1 MGATSMSRVTLRR
14 TGPRQFEGQDERH
27 HTLSLDIAPEFGG
40 EWAGLKPSE
49 LLPFSLGA
57 CIAVTAV
64 GILEKMRQGP
74 FDLTVDIDFEHAEE
88 PPKAFKRF
96 DLTWNFR
103 GMNLDEVKLKKAI
116 ETSEQKYCSVSASLK
131 EDIMVR
137 HNVRLITEAVPMG

>member
-1 MGATSMSRVTLRR
+1 MNRVTLRKS
-14 TGPRQFEGQDERH
+14 GPRQFVGIDERH
-27 HTLSLDIAPEFGG
+27 HSFTMDIAPEFGG
-40 EWAGLKPSE
+40 EWAGMKPSE

-74 FDLTVDIDFEHAEE
+74 FELTVDVDFEHDEA

-103 GMNLDEVKLKKAI
+103 GANLDTEKLKKAI
-116 ETSEQKYCSVSASLK
+116 ETSEQKYCSVSASLRPG
-131 EDIMVR
+131 IVVQHHVR
-137 HNVRLITEAVPMG
+137 HDVAAAAV

>member
-1 MGATSMSRVTLRR
+1 MNRVTLKRS
-14 TGPRQFEGQDERH
+14 GPRQFVGTDERH
-27 HTLSLDIAPEFGG
+27 HTLTLDIAPEFGG

-74 FDLTVDIDFEHAEE
+74 FELTVDIDFEHAEE
-88 PPKAFKRF
+88 PPKAFKSF

-103 GMNLDEVKLKKAI
+103 GTHLDEEKLKKAI

-131 EDIMVR
+131 SEIVVR
-137 HNVRLITEAVPMG
+137 HNVRLQAEAVTTG